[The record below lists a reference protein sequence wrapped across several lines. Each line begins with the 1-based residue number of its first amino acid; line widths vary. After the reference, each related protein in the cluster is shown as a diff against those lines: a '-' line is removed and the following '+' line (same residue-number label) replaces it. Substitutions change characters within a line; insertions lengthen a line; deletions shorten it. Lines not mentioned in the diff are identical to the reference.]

1 MNFYIAIG
9 HWGEGRD
16 TITSLVNCNH
26 TMKDFR
32 RDLKG
37 NGFIPYVV
45 LTEKRFQKMLE
56 AKNADECFGLFD
68 LVKSLTS
75 NYRVWNLVT
84 EYIEQCDDIIQ
95 EKLDKAKA
103 DEICGE

>member
-32 RDLKG
+32 RDLRG
-37 NGFIPYVV
+37 NGFTPYVV
-45 LTEKRFQKMLE
+45 LTEKRFQKIVE
-56 AKNADECFGLFD
+56 AKNAEEFTESYD
-68 LVKSLTS
+68 LVKTLTS

-95 EKLDKAKA
+95 EKLDTQK
-103 DEICGE
+103 GE